1 MVGFPLLLIPLAIV
15 NILVFLMPGVSF
27 SAPLA
32 TVALLS
38 GARWNVTFADILV
51 ALGIVLILFE
61 VLKAS
66 RPRGRYLTD
75 HLLSLLAFAGA
86 LAEFLLLPQFAGS
99 VMFLLVVMT
108 AVDFVGGIS
117 LRLRRAPAAAP
128 ASRETSTFV
137 PAAPEPRAERVEP
150 VVPAP
155 ATRDGAEPAAYPA
168 PPAGEPPHAPSTAVT
183 NDR

>member
-27 SAPLA
+27 TAPLA

-66 RPRGRYLTD
+66 RPQGRYLTD
-75 HLLSLLAFAGA
+75 HLLSLLALAGA

-99 VMFLLVVMT
+99 VMFLLVVMM
-108 AVDFVGGIS
+108 AVDFLAGIS
-117 LRLRRAPAAAP
+117 LRLRRAPAPVSRDRP
-128 ASRETSTFV
+128 ALV
-137 PAAPEPRAERVEP
+137 PAAPERAERVEP
-150 VVPAP
+150 VVPAH
-155 ATRDGAEPAAYPA
+155 AAREGVEPAAHPA
-168 PPAGEPPHAPSTAVT
+168 PPADEPPHAPSTAVA